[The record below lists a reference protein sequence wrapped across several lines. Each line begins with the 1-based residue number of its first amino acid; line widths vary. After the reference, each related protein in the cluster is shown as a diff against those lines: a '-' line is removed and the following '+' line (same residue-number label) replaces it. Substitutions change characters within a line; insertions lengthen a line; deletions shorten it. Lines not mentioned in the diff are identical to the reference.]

1 MTSSDEDIRRTLV
14 FFIRGDEILLA
25 MKKRGF
31 GAGKINGVGG
41 KIEPGESIEQALVRE
56 CIEEVS
62 MKPLEWEAVA
72 ELDFRQQAP
81 TKPWHMY
88 VHVYICRQWQGEPE
102 ESDEMQPAWYSFDRV
117 PYDDMWEDDKYWL
130 PQVIAGERLRGTF
143 LFDGNDALTDHTI
156 RSW

>member
-14 FFIRGDEILLA
+14 FFIRDDEILLA

-31 GAGKINGVGG
+31 GAGKINGIGG

-72 ELDFRQQAP
+72 ELDFRQQSP
-81 TKPWHMY
+81 IKPWHMY
-88 VHVYICRQWQGEPE
+88 VHVYICRQWLGEPQ
-102 ESDEMQPAWYSFDRV
+102 ESDEMQPAWYSFDTV

-130 PQVIAGERLRGTF
+130 PQIIAGERLRGTF
-143 LFDGNDALTDHTI
+143 LFDDNDAMTDHTI